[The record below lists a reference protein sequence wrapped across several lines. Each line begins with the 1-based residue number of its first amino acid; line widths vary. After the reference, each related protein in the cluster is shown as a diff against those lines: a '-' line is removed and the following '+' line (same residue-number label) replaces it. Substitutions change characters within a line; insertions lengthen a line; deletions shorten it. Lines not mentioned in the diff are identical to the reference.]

1 MSSSTQPSRIRILV
15 AAHKPSVFPDC
26 ASILP
31 IQVGCSV
38 AEQNGFPRF
47 EDTLHDDDGDNIS
60 ALNPMYSELTA
71 QYWAWKNMDADYY
84 GFAQYRRHFDFTST
98 PHTED
103 EHGEIPATFIDDQS
117 IAEYGLDDGTIAQA
131 VEGWDLV
138 TVEPTDVRRLE
149 GFLNLKEQWDAD
161 RHLRIRDLRHMYDL
175 LCMRHPDYREDADAV
190 LNGNTVLLNNMFIM
204 KKPLFHAYCEW
215 LFPLLEEFIS
225 DWDHTHAD
233 VETLRTPGHL
243 AERLLTIFVAHLK
256 RVGIETGTET
266 GDGTTAT
273 PRIKQLR
280 CVRFSHPEPFLP
292 LEPLDSNPRFIV
304 PVIFAADDDY
314 VPVLTTAVTSM
325 LVNASKDRHY
335 DVIVLERN
343 ITAENRQSIV
353 SFLSQFPNATIRFY
367 DVSRAVAGYH
377 LISHD
382 HRIGAEMFYRF
393 VIQDALPF
401 YTKVLY
407 LDCDLVINGDVA
419 ELYDTDLRTATIGAV
434 PDLDFLGNLNTKG
447 SSTAEYARNQLR
459 MQNPFHYFQ
468 TGVLVM
474 DLERMRELHTVAEWL
489 EIAQRPGFLH
499 NDQDILNM
507 ECEGDVAYLPYEW
520 NVLHNCGDRMHGI
533 FDYAPAADYLGYLK
547 SREAPKIVHYAGP
560 DKPWTNPWCDFGPM
574 FWQYARTTPFSL
586 QMMAMLADVDKPR
599 PAEFHER
606 TVAEDSPVRKYV
618 DKVAPLGSKQ
628 REVIKIVARR
638 VQGKR

>member
-1 MSSSTQPSRIRILV
+1 MSSTQPSRIRIFV

-26 ASILP
+26 ATIMP
-31 IQVGCSV
+31 IQVGCAV
-38 AEQNGFPRF
+38 AEQSGRPLF
-47 EDTLHDDDGDNIS
+47 EDTLHDDDGENIS
-60 ALNPMYSELTA
+60 ELNPMYSELTA
-71 QYWAWKNMDADYY
+71 QYWAWKNVDADYY
-84 GFAQYRRHFDFTST
+84 GFAQYRRYFDFTET
-98 PHTED
+98 PHVQN

-117 IAEYGLDDGTIAQA
+117 IAEYGLDDGTIAQS
-131 VEGWDLV
+131 VEGWDVITL
-138 TVEPTDVRRLE
+138 EPTDVRRLD

-161 RHLRIRDLRHMYDL
+161 RHLRLKDLRHMYDL
-175 LCMRHPDYREDADAV
+175 LCTRHPEYREDADAV

-204 KKPLFHAYCEW
+204 KKPLFDAYCAW
-215 LFPLLEEFIS
+215 LFPLLEEFVRGWEHS
-225 DWDHTHAD
+225 HAD

-243 AERLLTIFVAHLK
+243 AARLFTIYIAHLK
-256 RVGIETGTET
+256 RIGIDTN
-266 GDGTTAT
+266 DGMPARS

-292 LEPLDSNPRFIV
+292 LEPLDTNPRFTV

-314 VPVLTTAVTSM
+314 VPVLTTAITSM
-325 LVNASKDRHY
+325 LRNASPERHY
-335 DVIVLERN
+335 DVIVLERD
-343 ITAENRQSIV
+343 ITEENKRTIV
-353 SFLSQFPNATIRFY
+353 AFLSQFPNATIRFY

-382 HRIGAEMFYRF
+382 HRIGVETFYRF
-393 VIQDALPF
+393 IIQDALPF

-407 LDCDLVINGDVA
+407 LDCDLAVNGDIA
-419 ELYDTDLRTATIGAV
+419 ELYDTDLDGAAIGAV
-434 PDLDFLGNLNTKG
+434 PDLDFLGNLNTKNG
-447 SSTAEYARNQLR
+447 RTAQYAADQLHMR
-459 MQNPFHYFQ
+459 DPFHYFQ

-474 DLERMRELHTVAEWL
+474 DLERMRELHTVAEWM

-507 ECEGDVAYLPYEW
+507 ECEGNVTYLPYEW

-547 SREAPKIVHYAGP
+547 SRKAPKIVHYAGP
-560 DKPWTNPWCDFGPM
+560 DKPWTNPWCDFGPL

-586 QMMAMLADVDKPR
+586 QTMAMLSGVEKPR

-606 TVAEDSPVRKYV
+606 AVAEDSPVRKYV
-618 DKVAPLGSKQ
+618 DKVAPFGSKQ

-638 VQGKR
+638 VQGRQ